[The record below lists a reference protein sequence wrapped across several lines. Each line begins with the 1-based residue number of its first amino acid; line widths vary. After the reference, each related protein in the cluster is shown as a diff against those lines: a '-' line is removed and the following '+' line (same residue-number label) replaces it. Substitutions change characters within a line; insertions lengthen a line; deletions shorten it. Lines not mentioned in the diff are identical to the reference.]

1 MFLAEGKY
9 QKAIQSAQEILSADP
24 NEFIGLIAS
33 GNAELYSGNYDRAKQ
48 YFGKAM
54 AIDPTRGDLL
64 TRMGYI
70 LWKTSQ
76 RDEAQKMF
84 SQSLKIAQEAIE
96 QGNEFFSIP
105 YHVAAIHA
113 IQGNKE
119 EALMWMKKAVKAG
132 FREFRISQR
141 DPILENLHQDD
152 RFKQIMVQ
160 LKEMV
165 DEMRKRIEETE

>member
-1 MFLAEGKY
+1 
-9 QKAIQSAQEILSADP
+9 
-24 NEFIGLIAS
+24 
-33 GNAELYSGNYDRAKQ
+33 
-48 YFGKAM
+48 
-54 AIDPTRGDLL
+54 
-64 TRMGYI
+64 MGYV

-76 RDEAQKMF
+76 RDEAQNMF

-96 QGNEFFSIP
+96 QGNEFFFIP

-119 EALMWMKKAVKAG
+119 EALMWLKKAVKAG

-152 RFKQIMVQ
+152 RFKQIMVK